1 MGIFDDF
8 VREEAPRLEPGD
20 YRVEVAD
27 VEETTSKSS
36 GSPMLVITLRPNGA
50 KITVRHY
57 IVKNEYFNRNMTEF
71 YDSFDV
77 DFGDQ
82 NILSWIGA
90 VGAAKLIEDENGY
103 LKVKRL
109 IHKDKQG
116 SLPPWVGKIP
126 ERQKVLLDENGDP
139 DDDLPF

>member
-1 MGIFDDF
+1 
-8 VREEAPRLEPGD
+8 
-20 YRVEVAD
+20 
-27 VEETTSKSS
+27 
-36 GSPMLVITLRPNGA
+36 MLVITLRPNGA

-116 SLPPWVGKIP
+116 NLPPWVGKIP

>member
-8 VREEAPRLEPGD
+8 AREEAPRLEPGD

-71 YDSFDV
+71 YDSFNI

-116 SLPPWVGKIP
+116 SLPPWAGKMP

>member
-1 MGIFDDF
+1 MGIFDNF

-20 YRVEVAD
+20 YRVEVTD

-36 GSPMLVITLRPNGA
+36 GNAMLVITLRPNGSNIRV
-50 KITVRHY
+50 KHY

-82 NILSWIGA
+82 NVLGWIGA

-109 IHKDKQG
+109 IHGDKQE
-116 SLPPWVGKIP
+116 SLPPWAGKMP
-126 ERQKVLLDENGDP
+126 ERQKVLLDENGDV

>member
-1 MGIFDDF
+1 MGIFDNF

-20 YRVEVAD
+20 YRVEVTD
-27 VEETTSKSS
+27 VEETTSKTS
-36 GSPMLVITLRPNGA
+36 GNAMLVITLRPNGSNIRV
-50 KITVRHY
+50 KHY

-82 NILSWIGA
+82 NILGWIGA

-103 LKVKRL
+103 LKVRRL
-109 IHKDKQG
+109 IHKDRQG
-116 SLPPWVGKIP
+116 ALSPWVGEMP

>member
-20 YRVEVAD
+20 YRVEIVA
-27 VEETTSKSS
+27 VEETISKSS
-36 GSPMLVITLRPNGA
+36 GNPMLIITIRPNGSNIRV
-50 KITVRHY
+50 KHY

-82 NILSWIGA
+82 NTLGWIGA
-90 VGAAKLIEDENGY
+90 VGAVKLIEDENGY

-116 SLPPWVGKIP
+116 SIPPWRGEKP
-126 ERQKVLLDENGDP
+126 ERQKVVLDENGDV
-139 DDDLPF
+139 DDDLPY